1 MRKLPQTNFDKTLA
15 LIYEQNISG
24 PSDLSPTAA
33 EELQDLDVEGG
44 SIPLGEF
51 LKLGQR
57 VLNISGMTL
66 DKYDILNLVND
77 KLKIDLDIDEDLD
90 EVGHAREDR
99 RDDDFYG
106 PPYLGGGTMIGG
118 R

>member
-15 LIYEQNISG
+15 LIYEQKISG

-33 EELQDLDVEGG
+33 EELQDLDVEG
-44 SIPLGEF
+44 SIPLGKF

-90 EVGHAREDR
+90 EVRRAREDEG
-99 RDDDFYG
+99 DDDFDG

>member
-1 MRKLPQTNFDKTLA
+1 MRKLPQTNFYKTLA
-15 LIYEQNISG
+15 LIYEQKISG
-24 PSDLSPTAA
+24 PSNLSRSA
-33 EELQDLDVEGG
+33 EELLDRLDVEG
-44 SIPLGEF
+44 SISLDEF

-90 EVGHAREDR
+90 EVRRAREDEG
-99 RDDDFYG
+99 DDDFDG
-106 PPYLGGGTMIGG
+106 PPYLGGGTPIGG

>member
-15 LIYEQNISG
+15 LIYEQKISE
-24 PSDLSPTAA
+24 PSNLSPTAA
-33 EELQDLDVEGG
+33 EKLLDRLDVEG
-44 SIPLGEF
+44 SIPLDEF
-51 LKLGQR
+51 LKLGQH

-90 EVGHAREDR
+90 EVGHAREDEG
-99 RDDDFYG
+99 DDDFYS
-106 PPYLGGGTMIGG
+106 PPYLGGGTPIGG